1 VDGADAAQEWRVGA
15 VASATGLT
23 VCALRHYDE
32 IGLVVPSSRSSAGHR
47 RYTGSD
53 LRRLHIVVAL
63 RSLGLPLADVAGVL
77 DNFLTDPRPLIRRQ
91 LRQLEER
98 VAIASRL
105 RRRLYALLGALDEA
119 AEPSA
124 RTIIDVIEEI
134 TAMDDKL
141 TSQELDQLTEG
152 RQRMTA
158 RLPADQLAELTER
171 RRTAMA
177 QLTSDER
184 AAMARQRSQSMA
196 GPDSAHPDDESRS

>member
-1 VDGADAAQEWRVGA
+1 

-23 VCALRHYDE
+23 VRALRHYDE
-32 IGLVVPSSRSSAGHR
+32 IGLVVPSSRSSAGHH
-47 RYTGSD
+47 RYTESD

-119 AEPSA
+119 AEPSV

-134 TAMDDKL
+134 TAMDDRL

-158 RLPADQLAELTER
+158 RLTADQLAELTER

-184 AAMARQRSQSMA
+184 AAMARQRSQLTP
-196 GPDSAHPDDESRS
+196 GPYSAHPDDESRS